1 MERHYMKKSFPWT
14 ALSERSYGFVVRAS
28 AVQYDVTGEPCVF
41 AVTCDGWRSL
51 YDEINAGRAYL
62 YPVRVTVVGEYEPG
76 VMLIRSDELR
86 NGAPVFA
93 PDDVKRLPPD
103 YAARFARGETD
114 DPPAPRVPKQL
125 LNTDTST
132 DLLGRFSSE
141 VDAVLAEEED

>member
-1 MERHYMKKSFPWT
+1 MERHYMKNSFPWA

-76 VMLIRSDELR
+76 ILLIRSDKLR
-86 NGAPVFA
+86 KWLGWRSGSLLEFWQTLVSIISASH
-93 PDDVKRLPPD
+93 
-103 YAARFARGETD
+103 
-114 DPPAPRVPKQL
+114 PR
-125 LNTDTST
+125 N
-132 DLLGRFSSE
+132 
-141 VDAVLAEEED
+141 